1 MSYVCNMKKFSKNKN
16 SHFTKNSS
24 KITDKKVLKNLEKII
39 EEKAGSVSYFFV
51 EERVSNIHSN
61 SLKDMHDVKNK
72 AVLHVNLTRES
83 IENKTPSE
91 IMYMFETT
99 KWDLRANYFV
109 IN

>member
-1 MSYVCNMKKFSKNKN
+1 MKKLNKNKN

-24 KITDKKVLKNLEKII
+24 KITDKKVLKTLEKIL
-39 EEKAGSVSYFFV
+39 EEKAGSVSYFFI
-51 EERVSNIHSN
+51 EERISNIHSN
-61 SLKDMHDVKNK
+61 NLKDMYDVKNK
-72 AVLHVNLTRES
+72 SVLHVNLTKES

-99 KWDLRANYFV
+99 KWDLGANYFV

>member
-1 MSYVCNMKKFSKNKN
+1 MKKKKKNKN

-24 KITDKKVLKNLEKII
+24 KITDKKVLKDLEKII

-72 AVLHVNLTRES
+72 AILHVNLTRES

>member
-1 MSYVCNMKKFSKNKN
+1 MKKFNKNKN

-24 KITDKKVLKNLEKII
+24 KITDKKVLKTLEKIL
-39 EEKAGSVSYFFV
+39 EEKAGSVSYFFI
-51 EERVSNIHSN
+51 EERISNIHSN
-61 SLKDMHDVKNK
+61 NLKDTYDVKNK
-72 AVLHVNLTRES
+72 SVLHVNLTKES

-99 KWDLRANYFV
+99 KWDLGANYFV

>member
-1 MSYVCNMKKFSKNKN
+1 MKKFNKNKN

-24 KITDKKVLKNLEKII
+24 KTTDKKVLKTLEKIL
-39 EEKAGSVSYFFV
+39 EEKAGSVSYFFI
-51 EERVSNIHSN
+51 EERISNIHSN
-61 SLKDMHDVKNK
+61 NLKDMYDVKNK
-72 AVLHVNLTRES
+72 SVLHVNLTKES

-99 KWDLRANYFV
+99 KWDLGANYFV